1 MILEF
6 LMAKQLEKHERLLS
20 MKEVLRIYNQKMM
33 NLEKEISKYLES
45 LKQV

>member
-1 MILEF
+1 VILEF

-45 LKQV
+45 LKKV

>member
-45 LKQV
+45 LKLV